1 VPADNNEEMK
11 MKANP
16 KPAIKKIA
24 RIRDK
29 ATESYLE
36 VIEFPIS
43 RTNVKRLDLPPSV
56 VSDPKAFLKR
66 LRDAGAILP
75 KDDDQRNNLLS
86 SVARSDPSEDWVYE
100 AQTGWTKSRKAF
112 VIVDGV
118 IGSTKSKII
127 GVNRTSSVRD
137 PSGRLSNSG
146 SWKSWRN
153 NVAEPARLST
163 ILMFGICAALAAPL
177 LAINKR
183 PSFTICMF
191 GRSRVGK
198 SIATLLGASAI
209 GIGRTDDLITW
220 NIKDARL
227 EERISEFND
236 ALFPIDDL
244 SGMEGSR
251 KEKYQRIRN
260 LAYRISQGLSTARHS
275 SFTAAHG
282 GVHRTWRS
290 IVLTSSEKSIR
301 DLARAVKLERQHGEA
316 LRLIDVPAVFDN
328 LDHIFDRVPEDLDRD
343 NFKRWKK
350 DTFKKLADACKV
362 DHGKASRKYVKAL
375 IAGRAKL
382 EKYIQAKLEY
392 FVRHVCDEYDG
403 DVARDVA
410 ESIGLLY
417 AAGILGIRC
426 GLLPWSKLE
435 LLDALTKCYIGAR
448 ELLPDDGVAVRQGIT
463 ALRSKLHELP
473 RINKN
478 AARKAHF
485 DEIDGYRK
493 RRKKENRYVIK
504 RDAFNSIFASG
515 TQRELIIEWLIQKHQ
530 ITLATSKESVGA
542 PSPGPKEQF
551 KWPNGKRHRSIEIA
565 LPRRQNKRVKQN
577 GAAHRAN

>member
-1 VPADNNEEMK
+1 
-11 MKANP
+11 
-16 KPAIKKIA
+16 
-24 RIRDK
+24 
-29 ATESYLE
+29 
-36 VIEFPIS
+36 
-43 RTNVKRLDLPPSV
+43 
-56 VSDPKAFLKR
+56 
-66 LRDAGAILP
+66 
-75 KDDDQRNNLLS
+75 
-86 SVARSDPSEDWVYE
+86 
-100 AQTGWTKSRKAF
+100 
-112 VIVDGV
+112 
-118 IGSTKSKII
+118 
-127 GVNRTSSVRD
+127 
-137 PSGRLSNSG
+137 
-146 SWKSWRN
+146 
-153 NVAEPARLST
+153 
-163 ILMFGICAALAAPL
+163 
-177 LAINKR
+177 
-183 PSFTICMF
+183 
-191 GRSRVGK
+191 
-198 SIATLLGASAI
+198 
-209 GIGRTDDLITW
+209 
-220 NIKDARL
+220 
-227 EERISEFND
+227 
-236 ALFPIDDL
+236 
-244 SGMEGSR
+244 
-251 KEKYQRIRN
+251 
-260 LAYRISQGLSTARHS
+260 
-275 SFTAAHG
+275 
-282 GVHRTWRS
+282 VHRTWRS

-448 ELLPDDGVAVRQGIT
+448 ELLPDDGVAVREGIT